1 MSIRWPKVF
10 MYHAVT
16 ERAAD
21 PGLCISVERFE
32 SQMSYLKLRGL
43 RGVSMQELRRSKSG
57 SARNLVGLT
66 FDDGYQNF
74 LDNALPVLES
84 FGFSATVFAVT
95 GMLGEQNRWVDDD
108 TDPPPRMD
116 LLGPEGLRE
125 LVERGVEVGSHTMT
139 HPRLGEIE
147 PVRLDEEVTDS
158 RGVLREILGT
168 PVEGFCYPYGSLNEA
183 SAQAV
188 RKAGYAYACAYKV
201 RVERSVYD
209 LPRLFVG
216 ERDGPLRL
224 TVKLKAYSPYAR
236 ITSKR

>member
-1 MSIRWPKVF
+1 MSARWPKIF

-16 ERAAD
+16 EGAED
-21 PGLCISVERFE
+21 PGLCVSVERFE
-32 SQMSYLKLRGL
+32 SQMAYLKRRGL
-43 RGVSMQELRRSKSG
+43 QGVSMQELRSPKAG
-57 SARNLVGLT
+57 ARNLVGLT
-66 FDDGYQNF
+66 FDDAYRNF

-84 FGFSATVFAVT
+84 FGFSATVFAVA
-95 GMLGEQNRWVDDD
+95 GRLGEQNSWIDDD

-139 HPRLGEIE
+139 HPRLGETDSGA
-147 PVRLDEEVTDS
+147 LDEEVNDS
-158 RGVLREILGT
+158 RGVLREILGI

-183 SAQAV
+183 SVQAV
-188 RKAGYAYACAYKV
+188 RKAGYAYACAYKA

-209 LPRLFVG
+209 LPRMFVG

-236 ITSKR
+236 ITSKC